1 VLQKQRQHQHLQQ
14 SNPTVEIKRP
24 EPSSR
29 RFFFDPRLAQIQSED
44 TSNNDAR
51 IEVNHWPAQEFRRA
65 FATAHLRV
73 WQPDQTSDRVRFSNR
88 PITAAAVLVPIV
100 MHPEGFTVLLTERS
114 AELNDHAGQVAFP
127 GGRFDDED
135 QTLENTALREAEE
148 EIGLS
153 RNAVELIGRLPN
165 YQTGSGFI
173 VTPVV
178 ALVQPNQALTLQISE
193 VADAFEVPLQFLLD
207 PKNHQRRGYTMDQEQ
222 RSFFAM
228 PWIAPHERPRAT
240 TGKEYFVWGATA
252 GMLRNL
258 YQFLAASQST
268 EETR

>member
-1 VLQKQRQHQHLQQ
+1 
-14 SNPTVEIKRP
+14 VEIKRP

-29 RFFFDPRLAQIQSED
+29 RFFFDPRLAQVQ
-44 TSNNDAR
+44 TAGNSNSDAR
-51 IEVNHWPAQEFRRA
+51 IDVNHWPAQQIRQA
-65 FATAHLRV
+65 FASAHLRP
-73 WQPDQTSDRVRFSNR
+73 WQPEQSSDRVRLSNR
-88 PITAAAVLVPIV
+88 PITVAAVLVPIV
-100 MHPEGFTVLLTERS
+100 IHPEGFTILLTERS
-114 AELNDHAGQVAFP
+114 ADLNDHAGQVAFP

-153 RNAVELIGRLPN
+153 RQAVELIGRLPD
-165 YQTGSGFI
+165 YQTGTGFK

-178 ALVQPNQALTLQISE
+178 ALVQPNQALTLQTSE

-207 PKNHQRRGYTMDQEQ
+207 PKNHQRRGYTMDQEE

-228 PWIAPHERPRAT
+228 PWTAPNERPRAT
-240 TGKEYFVWGATA
+240 AGKEYFVWGATA
-252 GMLRNL
+252 AMLRNL

-268 EETR
+268 QQIR